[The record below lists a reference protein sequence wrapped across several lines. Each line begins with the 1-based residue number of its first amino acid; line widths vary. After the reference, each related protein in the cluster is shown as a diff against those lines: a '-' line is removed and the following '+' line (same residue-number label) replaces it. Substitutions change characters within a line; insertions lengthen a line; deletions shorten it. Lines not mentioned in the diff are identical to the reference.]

1 MPVARPPRRR
11 DPEATRASILEAAEK
26 LFVENGFAATSM
38 SDIASRAAITKS
50 LIHHHFGSKEEL
62 WGEVK
67 RQRISHYAEMQTQ
80 VVSGDGDAASILA
93 RSVQTYFRFVQDNP
107 QWVRLNLWMSLEDP
121 RLSEVVRPDLVRLGT
136 EVLER
141 EQRAG
146 RIRDDV
152 DPRHVVAMFVSLCLH
167 WFMARD
173 SYRQARLT
181 DGKGESGDDAYLED
195 MLKILLEGVL
205 PR

>member
-1 MPVARPPRRR
+1 MPVASSIRKR
-11 DPEATRASILEAAEK
+11 DPEGTRASILDAAES
-26 LFVENGFAATSM
+26 LFVNKGFAATSM
-38 SDIASRAAITKS
+38 SDIARRAAVTKS

-62 WGEVK
+62 WSEVK
-67 RQRISHYAEMQTQ
+67 KQRVSQYADMQTQ
-80 VVSGDGDAASILA
+80 VVGSEGDGATLLAKSIE
-93 RSVQTYFRFVQDNP
+93 TYFSFVRDNP

-136 EVLER
+136 EVLQR

-152 DPRHVVAMFVSLCLH
+152 EPRHIVAMFVSLCLH
-167 WFMARD
+167 WFMAQEN
-173 SYRQARLT
+173 YRKAKLA
-181 DGKGESGDDAYLED
+181 DPDPEKADDAYRED

>member
-1 MPVARPPRRR
+1 MPVARSIRRR
-11 DPEATRASILEAAEK
+11 DPEGTRASILEAAET
-26 LFVENGFAATSM
+26 LFVKKGFAATSM
-38 SDIASRAAITKS
+38 SDIAERAAVTKS

-62 WGEVK
+62 WAEVK
-67 RQRISHYAEMQTQ
+67 KQRVSHYAEMQTQ
-80 VVSGDGDAASILA
+80 LVSGDGDGASILA
-93 RSVQTYFRFVQDNP
+93 RSIETYFRFVRDNP

-121 RLSEVVRPDLVRLGT
+121 RLSEVVRPDLVRLGR

-152 DPRHVVAMFVSLCLH
+152 EPEHIVAMFVSLCLH
-167 WFMARD
+167 WFMARETYRKAKLTKPD
-173 SYRQARLT
+173 SETA
-181 DGKGESGDDAYLED
+181 DDAYLED